1 MLSVACRESIM
12 EPSGEKTH
20 LGEKVTSSLSAVDG
34 SKVPSAGEEL
44 VPLTSVRR
52 VP

>member
-1 MLSVACRESIM
+1 MG
-12 EPSGEKTH
+12 PSGEKTRI
-20 LGEKVTSSLSAVDG
+20 GEKVTSSLSAVDA

-44 VPLTSVRR
+44 VPGTSVRR